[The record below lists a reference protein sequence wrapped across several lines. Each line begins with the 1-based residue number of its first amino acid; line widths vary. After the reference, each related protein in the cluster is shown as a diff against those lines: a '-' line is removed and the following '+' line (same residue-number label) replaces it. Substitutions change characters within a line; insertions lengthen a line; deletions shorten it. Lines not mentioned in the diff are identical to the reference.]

1 LEVPNPPLL
10 LVADIGLAGDRL
22 KAILE
27 ASLEAGCRWI
37 MVRGKTASAS
47 IIEETT
53 AMALKLSKKYDAYV
67 YVNSHPEIVS
77 KMEAHGLHLP
87 WGWSVSKSREIV
99 GVDVPIGVSTHSLEE
114 AVKAYLDGADYI
126 TLSPIYESISKPGY
140 RQGLGLHELKK
151 VVEKV
156 SIPVIALGG
165 VCPGRARPCICHG
178 ARGVA
183 VMGAVIQSTD
193 PYRVVKTL
201 VEETSR
207 ARA

>member
-1 LEVPNPPLL
+1 
-10 LVADIGLAGDRL
+10 VADIGLAGDRL

-67 YVNSHPEIVS
+67 YVNSHPEIAS

-140 RQGLGLHELKK
+140 RQGLGLHELRK
-151 VVEKV
+151 VAETIH
-156 SIPVIALGG
+156 IPVIALGG
-165 VCPGRARPCICHG
+165 IDPGRAWSCLSHG

-183 VMGAVIQSTD
+183 VMGAVIQSND

-207 ARA
+207 MRA

>member
-140 RQGLGLHELKK
+140 RQGLGLHELRK
-151 VVEKV
+151 VAETIH
-156 SIPVIALGG
+156 IPVIALGG
-165 VCPGRARPCICHG
+165 IDPGRAWSCLSHG

-183 VMGAVIQSTD
+183 VMGAVIQSND

-207 ARA
+207 MRA

>member
-1 LEVPNPPLL
+1 LEVPDPPLL

-140 RQGLGLHELKK
+140 RQGLGLHELRK
-151 VVEKV
+151 VAETIH
-156 SIPVIALGG
+156 IPVIALGG
-165 VCPGRARPCICHG
+165 IDPGRAWSCLSHG

-183 VMGAVIQSTD
+183 VMGAVIQSND

-207 ARA
+207 MRA

>member
-1 LEVPNPPLL
+1 M
-10 LVADIGLAGDRL
+10 DH
-22 KAILE
+22 
-27 ASLEAGCRWI
+27 
-37 MVRGKTASAS
+37 VRGKTASAS
-47 IIEETT
+47 IIGETT
-53 AMALKLSKKYDAYV
+53 AMALRLSKKYDAYV
-67 YVNSHPEIVS
+67 YVNSHPEVVS

-99 GVDVPIGVSTHSLEE
+99 GVDVPIGVSTHLLEE

-140 RQGLGLHELKK
+140 RQGLGLHELRK
-151 VVEKV
+151 VAETIH
-156 SIPVIALGG
+156 IPVIALGG
-165 VCPGRARPCICHG
+165 IDPGRAWSCLSHG

-183 VMGAVIQSTD
+183 VMGAVIQSND

-207 ARA
+207 MRA